1 MKNVFMVKSTGN
13 DESIFQRFSTQE
25 GAMRW
30 LDTLLSQTN
39 HFSFLSKLN
48 DIQCECNVRKAV
60 ADKDDVFP
68 NKFTMP
74 LVIVNLVL
82 APFGIEIEHVLQ

>member
-1 MKNVFMVKSTGN
+1 
-13 DESIFQRFSTQE
+13 
-25 GAMRW
+25 MRW
-30 LDTLLSQTN
+30 LDTLLSQTS

-48 DIQCECNVRKAV
+48 DIQRECNIRKAV
-60 ADKDDVFP
+60 ADKYDVFP

-82 APFGIEIEHVLQ
+82 APFGIEIKSILK